1 MEPHL
6 PAVEI
11 TSSELILCIGMRAMA
26 FNEDPAPTHEPKGEE
41 GFPPAFLPTDVAEA
55 ANYTIQRLK
64 NPIHSIRQSMF

>member
-1 MEPHL
+1 VNDQREGHMACAQWLLMKIL
-6 PAVEI
+6 P
-11 TSSELILCIGMRAMA
+11 
-26 FNEDPAPTHEPKGEE
+26 PPHEPKGEE

>member
-1 MEPHL
+1 MACAQWLLMKTL
-6 PAVEI
+6 P
-11 TSSELILCIGMRAMA
+11 
-26 FNEDPAPTHEPKGEE
+26 PTHEPKGEE